1 MVVLLVSPWYTFIP
15 INSFEINSIK
25 TTKQQQQQQTGR
37 SKSDQLFIWL
47 DYLLIVVGIAT
58 VIYSSY
64 QIIFLN

>member
-1 MVVLLVSPWYTFIP
+1 MVVLLVSLGIHLSPLIHLK
-15 INSFEINSIK
+15 SIQSK
-25 TTKQQQQQQTGR
+25 QQQQQTGR

>member
-1 MVVLLVSPWYTFIP
+1 MLFFFSFP
-15 INSFEINSIK
+15 I
-25 TTKQQQQQQTGR
+25 TKPYSSTNILNMKLPSQHQQQTGR